1 MMLIEIIMLGF
12 LVVAAVAVCAMKH
25 LLASVIIFASYNVV
39 MSVLWVLLSAPDLAI
54 TEAAVG
60 TGLSSILFF
69 IVLKRI
75 RVMEKEHQ
83 EEKDFQENK
92 DFREDKDLG

>member
-12 LVVAAVAVCAMKH
+12 LIIAAVAVCVMKR
-25 LLASVIIFASYNVV
+25 LLTSVIIYTSYSVI
-39 MSVLWVLLSAPDLAI
+39 MSVLWILLAAPDLAI

-60 TGLSSILFF
+60 TGISSILFF
-69 IVLKRI
+69 VVLKRI

-83 EEKDFQENK
+83 EE
-92 DFREDKDLG
+92 REQQ